1 MKCYDFFAIIREC
14 CYLIHMVKKNVFHVC
29 VVTKNLGGIKNT
41 EGNKVKLQM
50 FMIWEISNN
59 FGYKEIIEGEIVYI
73 INKKCNFYLAES
85 FSNLLVYLQSCN
97 FHINKLN
104 KFLL

>member
-1 MKCYDFFAIIREC
+1 
-14 CYLIHMVKKNVFHVC
+14 MVKKNVFHVC

-59 FGYKEIIEGEIVYI
+59 FGYKGIIAGEIVYI
-73 INKKCNFYLAES
+73 INKKCNFYLAER
-85 FSNLLVYLQSCN
+85 FSDLLVSSSKLQFSYQ
-97 FHINKLN
+97 
-104 KFLL
+104 

>member
-1 MKCYDFFAIIREC
+1 M
-14 CYLIHMVKKNVFHVC
+14 FHVC

-85 FSNLLVYLQSCN
+85 FLDLLVSSSKLQFSY
-97 FHINKLN
+97 
-104 KFLL
+104 

>member
-1 MKCYDFFAIIREC
+1 M
-14 CYLIHMVKKNVFHVC
+14 FHVC

-59 FGYKEIIEGEIVYI
+59 FGYKEIIAGEIVYI

-85 FSNLLVYLQSCN
+85 FSDLLVSSSKLQFSYQ
-97 FHINKLN
+97 
-104 KFLL
+104 